1 MCVEIFCC
9 LHFAVICINK
19 HSNPRCPA
27 SSLAT
32 PPASAPVASAN
43 RIFSYVSCNLPAVIE
58 FAIHVA
64 TRRVQLERLEKL

>member
-19 HSNPRCPA
+19 HSNPRPLA

-32 PPASAPVASAN
+32 PPPSAPVGSAN
-43 RIFSYVSCNLPAVIE
+43 RISSYVSCNLPAVIE